1 MESLLN
7 TQVALVTGAGRGFG
21 RAIAEALAAAGAAV
35 ALLARSGAEVEQV
48 AAGIRERGGRALALR
63 ADVTSRAERE
73 AAMAATVGVFGEVTL
88 LVNNAGTA
96 GPFGPMT
103 ATDPDEWWAAQK
115 VHLYAPLIAANA
127 VLPAMLAAGSGRIIN
142 IASRA
147 ATMFQPGLS
156 AYVVG
161 KSAQVNWASHLDAE
175 VKDQGVRVFA
185 LQPGDAPTAFAHGTL
200 ASAAAQQHLPGML
213 DILRDWVANVDP
225 APVLKKCGERVVA
238 LAAGRYD
245 GLAGRYVDVDWN
257 WDEMA
262 ATADQAQV
270 NSVTE
275 LHTAAGDKA

>member
-1 MESLLN
+1 MEPLLN
-7 TQVALVTGAGRGFG
+7 DQVVLVTGAGRGFG
-21 RAIAEALAAAGAAV
+21 RAIAEALADAGAAV

-48 AAGIRERGGRALALR
+48 AAGIRERGGRALAIR
-63 ADVTSRAERE
+63 ADVTSRVEVEQA
-73 AAMAATVGVFGEVTL
+73 AATTAATFGPVTV
-88 LVNNAGTA
+88 LVNNAGMA
-96 GPFGPMT
+96 GPFGPIAT
-103 ATDPDEWWAAQK
+103 TDPDDWWAAQK
-115 VHLYAPLIAANA
+115 VHLYAPLIAAHA
-127 VLPAMLAAGSGRIIN
+127 VLPAMLTAGSGRIIN

-175 VKDQGVRVFA
+175 VKNQGVRVFA

-200 ASAAAQQHLPGML
+200 AAPVAQQHLPGML

-257 WDEMA
+257 WDEIV

-270 NSVTE
+270 KSVTE

>member
-63 ADVTSRAERE
+63 ADVTSRAEME

-161 KSAQVNWASHLDAE
+161 KSAQVNWASQRLPQISMRSENRFSTLSECSGAWC
-175 VKDQGVRVFA
+175 GSR
-185 LQPGDAPTAFAHGTL
+185 GDAPKRGATVVGSETRKSSPVQRHS
-200 ASAAAQQHLPGML
+200 SA
-213 DILRDWVANVDP
+213 
-225 APVLKKCGERVVA
+225 
-238 LAAGRYD
+238 
-245 GLAGRYVDVDWN
+245 
-257 WDEMA
+257 
-262 ATADQAQV
+262 
-270 NSVTE
+270 
-275 LHTAAGDKA
+275 